1 MGSVKLISFRYYT
14 EEEIEWYECDLDNRS
29 TRSSVSSES
38 GLGGITL
45 NDRVWCEW
53 NELKNG
59 FVCNF
64 G

>member
-38 GLGGITL
+38 GFGGIIL
-45 NDRVWCEW
+45 NDRVR
-53 NELKNG
+53 KVFRNG